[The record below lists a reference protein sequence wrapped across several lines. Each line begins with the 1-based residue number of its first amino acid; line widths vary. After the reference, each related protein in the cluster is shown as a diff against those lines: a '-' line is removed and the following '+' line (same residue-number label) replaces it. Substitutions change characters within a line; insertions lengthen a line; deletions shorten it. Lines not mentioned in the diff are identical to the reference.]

1 MKEIDGIKIIN
12 TKEITEPIFKQFNL
26 EYGDNSVIDK
36 VLNLLENISSQDL
49 FEEAIN
55 LVHYSRPFNFFT
67 LQNLYEFI
75 SDNSWIEKI
84 EKDSI
89 IESDLTIYNN
99 ALAFFCNYILTK
111 TKDYDETIKYFLTY
125 SDLLYYLKLSSRG
138 KKIIADFYFNRGI
151 DFFLCYN
158 VGGKQYKATEYYY
171 YFEYAEFIQE
181 SLFFLKRN
189 EEADY
194 IKIEIENRK
203 KGIKKIADSFSA
215 DNPEKTFEVLRLYS
229 ERFWFEYLGDT
240 VFTQLKEESKN
251 ELIDS
256 IVTEL
261 LIEKKVLTNFS
272 QVALAF
278 CKVIEREL
286 NESLFHPYISEYK
299 NCSILKIE
307 QTLSNKQR
315 SKIENRLNTI
325 NVIKKCIINHHQLTF
340 GQIVFLMRFWND
352 SLINEYTNLFELI
365 KKQTINFE
373 KLTLSI
379 QRLLEY
385 FELKDTGLTLTDI
398 RNSSAHPTVDKNINW
413 NECVKWIKHL
423 LGEPPKEI
431 LRRIVIDLR

>member
-12 TKEITEPIFKQFNL
+12 TKEITEPVFKHFNL

-36 VLNLLENISSQDL
+36 VLNLLKNISSQDL
-49 FEEAIN
+49 FEEAVD
-55 LVHYSRPFNFFT
+55 LVHYSRPFDFFA
-67 LQNLYEFI
+67 LQNLYGFI
-75 SDNSWIEKI
+75 GDNSWIEKT

-99 ALAFFCNYILTK
+99 ALASFCNYILTK
-111 TKDYDETIKYFLTY
+111 TKNYDETIKYFLTY
-125 SDLLYYLKLSSRG
+125 SDLLYYLKLSSSG

-151 DFFLCYN
+151 DFFLSYN
-158 VGGKQYKATEYYY
+158 VGGKQYKATEYSH

-189 EEADY
+189 EEAEY
-194 IKIEIENRK
+194 IKNEIENRK

-215 DNPEKTFEVLRLYS
+215 DNPEKTFEALRLYS
-229 ERFWFEYLGDT
+229 ERFWFEYLGDK
-240 VFTQLKEESKN
+240 VFTKLKEESKN

-325 NVIKKCIINHHQLTF
+325 NVIKKCIINNHQLTF

-352 SLINEYTNLFELI
+352 SLINEYTDLFELI
-365 KKQTINFE
+365 KRQTTSFD
-373 KLTLSI
+373 KLTQSI
-379 QRLLEY
+379 QSLLEY

-398 RNSSAHPTVDKNINW
+398 RNSSAHPTVDKDINW
-413 NECVKWIKHL
+413 GECVKWIKQL

-431 LRRIVIDLR
+431 LKRIVIDLR